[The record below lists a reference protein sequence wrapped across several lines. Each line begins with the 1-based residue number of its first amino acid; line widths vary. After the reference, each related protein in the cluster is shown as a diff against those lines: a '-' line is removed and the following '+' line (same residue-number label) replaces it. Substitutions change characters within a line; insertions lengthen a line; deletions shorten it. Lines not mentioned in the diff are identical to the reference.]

1 MYERQL
7 TNLEREQVQIEKMKF
22 KDIGYRFPYISRTQ
36 SNSIM

>member
-7 TNLEREQVQIEKMKF
+7 TNLEREQVQIEKVQF
-22 KDIGYRFPYISRTQ
+22 KDTGDRFPYTSRTQ